1 MITSWLLLL
10 LLLAMGISIWPVGR
24 WGTGGGS
31 AAAMGFWIS
40 LTTGLASALVLA
52 GRGLPPAW
60 MGLLVP
66 GLLMGFAY
74 AVGFCLL
81 IMHALKIGP
90 AGPTV
95 TINNVA
101 LVAGVLYN
109 WFWLRPQRPTAA
121 LLAGIIGVCGALLL
135 IGLNRSGVR
144 GDGRAMSR
152 RWALLVIPGGLLSAL
167 SFMMQTYAGIRH
179 PGAESGLVFA
189 TIVFLFSAVILLPVV
204 LREERKTWSWR
215 PVMAGVVIGVV
226 NATGTPIGM
235 TIMGSVG
242 PEVFFPVTVAMPII
256 VMLIVGHFFYAER
269 LDRRTTAGCVLAAA
283 SVALLAYA
291 SARSGPA
298 L

>member
-1 MITSWLLLL
+1 MVIDWLLLL
-10 LLLAMGISIWPVGR
+10 LLLAMGVSIWPVGR

-40 LTTGLASALVLA
+40 LTTGVASALVLA
-52 GRGLPPAW
+52 GRGVTPAW
-60 MGLLVP
+60 NGLLVA

-81 IMHALKIGP
+81 VMHALKIGP

-101 LVAGVLYN
+101 LVAGVLYY
-109 WFWLRPQRPTAA
+109 WFWLEPRRPTAA
-121 LLAGIIGVCGALLL
+121 LLAGLVGVCLALVL
-135 IGLNRSGVR
+135 IGLNRGGAQ
-144 GDGRAMSR
+144 GDGRTMSR
-152 RWALLVIPGGLLSAL
+152 RWALVVVPGGLLSAL
-167 SFMMQTYAGIRH
+167 SFMMQTYAGVRY
-179 PGAESGLVFA
+179 PGAESGSLFA
-189 TIVFLFSAVILLPVV
+189 AICFLSSALMLLPAV
-204 LREERKTWSWR
+204 LREGRGALRRR
-215 PVMAGVVIGVV
+215 PVVAGVVIGVV
-226 NATGTPIGM
+226 NAAGMPIGM
-235 TIMGSVG
+235 TIMKGVG
-242 PEVFFPVTVAMPII
+242 PEVFLPVTVAMPII

-291 SARSGPA
+291 RARGGPA